1 MSKKKVL
8 ITAVVT
14 IFLIVAALSIFPGC
28 KNTGTAEVAGESE
41 AEKTPVK
48 VVDGDENIVELA
60 GPALSIV
67 VLAPSALEII
77 DALGA
82 MELVVEV
89 DSWSVEQHDPL
100 AEGFE
105 GAGDAFG
112 PNIEKIAELN
122 PDILIT
128 PTGGPEDDFLKISDL
143 GIEIYRVINVKGIEG
158 VYDEI
163 INISKIVGFG
173 DKGEELVNELKGEV
187 DAIYSQVKDLNDDDK
202 PEVFYEVWN
211 DPLTSTGGDT
221 YISDLIE
228 KAGGINI
235 VAEDNLT
242 GWPEYSVE
250 RLIEKNPDIIIAP
263 VSLASDPSVIT
274 GDERFAS
281 IDAVINGRVY
291 IIPDNSISRPNQ
303 NLIKKALPM
312 LAKAIHPE
320 IFGEFEIIE

>member
-1 MSKKKVL
+1 MFKSKIL
-8 ITAVVT
+8 IVVVVA
-14 IFLIVAALSIFPGC
+14 IFIVAAALGVFPGC
-28 KNTGTAEVAGESE
+28 KNTGDVEVAGIGE
-41 AEKTPVK
+41 AEKTPVR
-48 VVDGDENIVELA
+48 VVDGDENTIELA
-60 GPALSIV
+60 GPAASIV
-67 VLAPSALEII
+67 VLAPSALGII

-89 DSWSVEQHDPL
+89 DSWSVSEHDPL

-112 PNIEKIAELN
+112 PNVERIAELN
-122 PDILIT
+122 PDILIA
-128 PTGGPEDDFLKISDL
+128 PTGGPEDDFGKISEL
-143 GIEIYRVINVKGIEG
+143 GIEIYRVINVQGIEG

-163 INISKIVGFG
+163 VNISKIIGFG
-173 DKGEELVNELKGEV
+173 DKGEELVNELRKQV
-187 DAIYSQVKDLNDDDK
+187 DEIYNQVKDLSDEQQ
-202 PEVFYEVWN
+202 PRVFLEIN
-211 DPLTSTGGDT
+211 SEPLMSIGYDT
-221 YISDLIE
+221 YTNDLIE

-263 VSLASDPSVIT
+263 ASLAADPSIIT
-274 GDERFAS
+274 GEQRFAS
-281 IDAVINGRVY
+281 IDAVKNGRVY
-291 IIPDNSISRPNQ
+291 IIPDDSIYQPNQ
-303 NLIKKALPM
+303 NLIKGLQM